1 MVFSSRQ
8 ALCWEKHPKFTPVI
22 YLDVIGVDNERHEFL
37 PVPGLAVVQDN
48 QLGTGAHIDQG
59 LLG

>member
-1 MVFSSRQ
+1 M
-8 ALCWEKHPKFTPVI
+8 ALCGKPPKKGITKFNI
-22 YLDVIGVDNERHEFL
+22 SSYLDVIRVDNERHEFL
-37 PVPGLAVVQDN
+37 PVPGLAVVQDY